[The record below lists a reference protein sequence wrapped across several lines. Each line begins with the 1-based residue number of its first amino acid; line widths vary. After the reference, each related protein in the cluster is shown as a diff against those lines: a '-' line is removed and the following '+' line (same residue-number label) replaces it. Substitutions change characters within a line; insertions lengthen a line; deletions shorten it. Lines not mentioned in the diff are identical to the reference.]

1 MIRALP
7 PLLLLLAAAAPAS
20 AAERRYTVVEFDRV
34 RVEGPYRVTVRTGV
48 PGAVSASGSPDALER
63 LSIEVQGRALR
74 IRPNRSAWGGFPGAA
89 TGPVTITVGTRDLA
103 GVNVDGSGRVD
114 ADRLRGSRVEL
125 SLTGGGGIAIDRLDA
140 DQVSVNALGSGTIR
154 LGGNAK
160 GFKGSIAGSATLDA
174 AALSVADAELTSDSA
189 GQASLTV
196 TRAAKLNSYGSGDI
210 RLLGG
215 AACTIKEAG
224 AGQVRCGKE

>member
-7 PLLLLLAAAAPAS
+7 PLLLLFAAPTH
-20 AAERRYTVVEFDRV
+20 AAERRYTVVDFDRV
-34 RVEGPYRVTVRTGV
+34 RIEGPYRVTIRTGM
-48 PGAVSASGSPDALER
+48 PGAVTASGSADALER
-63 LSIEVQGRALR
+63 LSVEVQGRALR

-89 TGPVTITVGTRDLA
+89 TGPVAITIGTRDLV
-103 GVNVDGSGRVD
+103 GVNVDGSGRID

-125 SLTGGGGIAIDRLDA
+125 SLTGGGAIAVDRVDA

-154 LGGNAK
+154 LGGTAK
-160 GFKGSIAGSATLDA
+160 GFKGSVAGSGTLDA

-189 GQASLTV
+189 GLTSLTV
-196 TRAAKLNSYGSGDI
+196 TRAARLNSYGSGDI
-210 RLLGG
+210 RILGT